1 MMEISGYGYRCA
13 AGETFDLVA
22 LSLFGDE
29 KYAAELIS
37 ANPEYTDRIV
47 FDGTETLRIP
57 VVSLP
62 DEDAADETDMSS
74 AAPWK
79 E

>member
-1 MMEISGYGYRCA
+1 MEISGYGYRCA
-13 AGETFDLVA
+13 AGESFDLVA

-37 ANPEYTDRIV
+37 VNPEYTGRLV
-47 FDGTETLRIP
+47 FDGTEFLRIP
-57 VVSLP
+57 VIDLP
-62 DEDAADETDMSS
+62 DEDAADEAGLTS